1 MDIITV
7 SAKTLDEAITKAL
20 LELQTTSEHLH
31 YEIVQK
37 ESSGFLGLFGSKPCV
52 LRARVMSEEEERN
65 LKKQA
70 QAAARQAHKPEGG
83 QQVQAGKSDRTKGQD
98 SRSAEKRQPEK
109 KQAQKQGEKVSEG
122 VKSGAGEPGDKGGRG
137 ERVDRPERNDR
148 AECGDWTEKGDHV
161 ERGDRAEKGDR
172 TERGDRTEKG
182 DRIERG
188 DRAERGDR
196 VERGD
201 RGERGDRTEQ
211 ASQTERSDRSGRGDR
226 MERGSRGGRGDR
238 YDRSGRG
245 DFPDQA
251 DRRRGHEAGEGKPAE
266 KKERRELH
274 VDEEQVKKAA
284 AEFLGQVFGAMG
296 MEVSVE
302 SRFDAAEG
310 ELQVMLAGADMGIL
324 IGKRGQTLDSLQYLV
339 SLVVNK
345 DTEGYLR
352 VKLDTENYRE
362 RRRETLETLARNI
375 SYKVKRTRR
384 PVSLEPMNPYE
395 RRIIHSALQNDR
407 FVVTRSEGEDP
418 YRHVVIS
425 LRRESYGDNR
435 RGRYNGNNSRR
446 ERNYDRGYDRNGGRG
461 NDHRNSSDHGAERTA
476 EKAGVSVGEDAE

>member
-7 SAKTLDEAITKAL
+7 SAKTLDEAITEAL

-70 QAAARQAHKPEGG
+70 QA
-83 QQVQAGKSDRTKGQD
+83 GKSDRTKSQD

-122 VKSGAGEPGDKGGRG
+122 VKSGAGEQGDKGGRG
-137 ERVDRPERNDR
+137 ERV
-148 AECGDWTEKGDHV
+148 DHV

-172 TERGDRTEKG
+172 IDRGDQ
-182 DRIERG
+182 
-188 DRAERGDR
+188 A
-196 VERGD
+196 
-201 RGERGDRTEQ
+201 ERGDRTEQ

-238 YDRSGRG
+238 YDRGGRG
-245 DFPDQA
+245 DYPDQA

-461 NDHRNSSDHGAERTA
+461 NDHRNSSDHGAEKTA
-476 EKAGVSVGEDAE
+476 EKAAVSVGEDAE

>member
-70 QAAARQAHKPEGG
+70 QA
-83 QQVQAGKSDRTKGQD
+83 GKSDRTKSQD

-122 VKSGAGEPGDKGGRG
+122 VKSGAGEQGDKGGRG
-137 ERVDRPERNDR
+137 ERVDR
-148 AECGDWTEKGDHV
+148 
-161 ERGDRAEKGDR
+161 AEKGDR
-172 TERGDRTEKG
+172 IDRGNRAEREDRV
-182 DRIERG
+182 DRGNRAERDGRADRG
-188 DRAERGDR
+188 DRAERDDR
-196 VERGD
+196 ADRGD
-201 RGERGDRTEQ
+201 RAERSERTEQ
-211 ASQTERSDRSGRGDR
+211 ASQTERSDRNGRGDR

-238 YDRSGRG
+238 YDRGGRG
-245 DFPDQA
+245 DYPDQA

-352 VKLDTENYRE
+352 VKLDTESYRE

-461 NDHRNSSDHGAERTA
+461 NDHRNSSDHGAEKTA
-476 EKAGVSVGEDAE
+476 EKAAVSVGEDAE

>member
-7 SAKTLDEAITKAL
+7 SAKTLDEAITEAL

-70 QAAARQAHKPEGG
+70 QAAARQ
-83 QQVQAGKSDRTKGQD
+83 VQAGKSDRTKSQD

-122 VKSGAGEPGDKGGRG
+122 VKSGAGEQGDKGGRG
-137 ERVDRPERNDR
+137 ERV
-148 AECGDWTEKGDHV
+148 DHV

-172 TERGDRTEKG
+172 IDRGDRAERDDCVDRG
-182 DRIERG
+182 DRAERDGRVDRG

-196 VERGD
+196 ADRGDRAERGD
-201 RGERGDRTEQ
+201 RIDRGDQAERGDRTEQ

-238 YDRSGRG
+238 YDRGGRG
-245 DFPDQA
+245 DYPDQA

-461 NDHRNSSDHGAERTA
+461 NDHRNSSDHGAEKTA
-476 EKAGVSVGEDAE
+476 EKAAVSVGEDAE